1 LISATQSM
9 QASAPYEVF
18 ALRYAENPAQ
28 PAARNFIDGDAHDQL
43 MPLDY
48 FIWLVRAPGR
58 AYVIDTGFDAQAAKE
73 RSRVLLAT
81 PGELLSLLDVDSEQV
96 SDVIV
101 THMHYDHA
109 GNREAF
115 GRARFHLQDR
125 EMAYVTGR
133 CMCHPALSG
142 PFDVRDVSA
151 MVERVYA
158 QRVAFHDGD
167 HELAPGLSVHR
178 LGGHTAGLQ
187 IVRVWTRRGWLVLAS
202 DASHF
207 YANMEQGRGFPI
219 VYNLGD
225 MYEGHRRCYELA
237 DRSENVIPG
246 HDPLVMKRYPPPH
259 PSLQGKVA
267 RLDADPS

>member
-1 LISATQSM
+1 M
-9 QASAPYEVF
+9 QALPTYEVF

-28 PAARNFIDGDAHDQL
+28 PASRNFIDGDAHDRL

-48 FIWLVRAPGR
+48 FIWMVRGDGR
-58 AYVIDTGFDAQAAKE
+58 VVVIDTGFDAQAAAE
-73 RSRVLLAT
+73 RSRVLLST
-81 PGELLSLLDVDSEQV
+81 PRTLLAELGVDSERV
-96 SDVIV
+96 HDVVV

-109 GNREAF
+109 GNRDLF
-115 GRARFHLQDR
+115 GNARFHLQDR

-133 CMCHPALSG
+133 CMSHPALSA
-142 PFDVRDVSA
+142 PFDVRDVA
-151 MVERVYA
+151 KMVTRVFER
-158 QRVAFHDGD
+158 RVVFHDGD

-178 LGGHTAGLQ
+178 IGGHTAGLQ

-207 YANMEQGRGFPI
+207 YANMEQGRSFPI

-237 DRSENVIPG
+237 ERSENVIPG
-246 HDPLVMKRYPPPH
+246 HDPLVMQRYPAEH
-259 PSLQGKVA
+259 ASLRGKIA
-267 RLDADPS
+267 RLDADPL